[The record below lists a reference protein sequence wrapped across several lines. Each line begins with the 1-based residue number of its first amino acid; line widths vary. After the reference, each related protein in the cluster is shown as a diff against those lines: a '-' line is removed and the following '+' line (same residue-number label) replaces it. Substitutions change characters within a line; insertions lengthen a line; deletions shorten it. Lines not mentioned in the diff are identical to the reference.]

1 MRYWQTYRWR
11 AGWASGGGSE
21 EVEGW
26 SEKGKGPRDI
36 DNSVVIAGEGGKRG
50 QNGNGKNTLKIK

>member
-26 SEKGKGPRDI
+26 GEKGKGPRDI

-50 QNGNGKNTLKIK
+50 QNGNGKI